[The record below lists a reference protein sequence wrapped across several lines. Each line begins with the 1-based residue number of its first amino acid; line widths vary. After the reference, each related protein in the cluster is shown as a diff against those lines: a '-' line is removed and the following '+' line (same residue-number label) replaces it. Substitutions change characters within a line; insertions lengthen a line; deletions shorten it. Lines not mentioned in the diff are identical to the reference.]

1 MNNSNHKAHEIDNT
15 DSSAKSDID
24 NYVEKVDD
32 LEMDDLLDQ
41 LHSNLSEGC

>member
-1 MNNSNHKAHEIDNT
+1 MTNSNHKPHEIDNT
-15 DSSAKSDID
+15 ESIAKPDID
-24 NYVEKVDD
+24 NYVENVDD